1 MPVIPSF
8 GSFAGTPNLAA
19 AYTSGAHVGLE
30 QQRIAQQAAQAG
42 AEIDLQKQKLA
53 ESAKQAQM
61 ELQAKEQLAQQ
72 AQLRQQQEMELEKAY
87 KESMIGIHQR
97 QLEQAAQKLQMSTQA
112 ASQKMIAQQKIR
124 EGMAAGEDM
133 SKLAM
138 QWGAAA
144 GLPSGGYS
152 AMAKAGEKAFVPKG
166 LTVDNQPMIE
176 TSKGHYQFQRAD
188 KVPASASGARIN
200 SLTRQLSDINKE
212 LAAPDRFR
220 VENDPAYLPERKKR
234 KTDLENILDSMNMS
248 AVLPPSLNGG
258 GKNRAPY
265 AEGATIRSKKDGK
278 LYKVVGGE
286 PVPVDE
292 GGDEEEQ

>member
-8 GSFAGTPNLAA
+8 GSFAGTTNLAA

-97 QLEQAAQKLQMSTQA
+97 QLEQAAQKLQMSTKLA
-112 ASQKMIAQQKIR
+112 AQKFAAQQEMSGRIS
-124 EGMAAGEDM
+124 GGEDPF
-133 SKLAM
+133 KVAM
-138 QWGAAA
+138 EIGTQA

-188 KVPASASGARIN
+188 KVPTSASGARIN
-200 SLTRQLSDINKE
+200 SLTRQLTEINKE
-212 LAAPDRFR
+212 LAEPDRFR
-220 VENDPAYLPERKKR
+220 VEKDPAYLPERKQR
-234 KTDLENILDSMNMS
+234 KAELEKVLDSMNMN
-248 AVLPPSLNGG
+248 AVLPDSLSGG
-258 GKNRAPY
+258 GRNRAPY

-278 LYKVVGGE
+278 LYKVVDGE